1 MAQNITLLGA
11 SYSDVPAVTLPKTG
25 GGTATFTDTTIT
37 SNAASASDILS
48 GKLAYVN
55 GTLITGTGSGGGG
68 ISVVTTQDE
77 HGGDIVTITAEQVYP
92 YNPLGEQAELVASY
106 PKQSFIL
113 KNTAYNGWTPST
125 TAKSIQATAS
135 LGTYAADMGEYEYF
149 TKMFTDAKIEYA
161 DGTTLSGAVVRQ
173 LTEVFQYIYRKPS
186 NLTNVGTQTDNYNY
200 CTTIYTSGLCD
211 YYSTTPSHT
220 MGWTASYGF
229 YGAGSAHTFSNSTS
243 TTPTITIKRPV
254 LTARCS
260 TTYLTT
266 TMAAAVDQDNST
278 IDVWGYLYR
287 CKKGSFG
294 WAVWR
299 DLIAQYNA

>member
-135 LGTYAADMGEYEYF
+135 LGTYSADFGEYEYF
-149 TKMFTDAKIEYA
+149 TKFITDAKIAYA
-161 DGTTLSGAVVRQ
+161 TGTSKAGAPVRQ
-173 LTEVFQYIYRKPS
+173 VTECFQYMYRKPNTLAYVGS
-186 NLTNVGTQTDNYNY
+186 LTDSTNY
-200 CTTIYTSGLCD
+200 CTTIFTSGLCD
-211 YYSTTPSHT
+211 YYNTS
-220 MGWTASYGF
+220 GNEALAWTASYGF
-229 YGAGSAHTFSNSTS
+229 YGAGSAHTFASTS
-243 TTPTITIKRPV
+243 NTSTTITIKRPV

-260 TTYLTT
+260 TTYFTT
-266 TMAAAVDQDNST
+266 TMGAAVDQDTST
-278 IDVWGYLYR
+278 MEVWGYLYR

-294 WAVWR
+294 WAAWR
-299 DLIAQYNA
+299 DLIAVYNA